1 MKDKFIKSG
10 KKFPLFLFVLRCR
23 ELKGSILKVGDNPLF
38 QGKFSIAFRF
48 EKLEFEFGWPALLYV
63 LFLGGILSKEC

>member
-1 MKDKFIKSG
+1 MRSNPYKIGPLSIFSDFI
-10 KKFPLFLFVLRCR
+10 
-23 ELKGSILKVGDNPLF
+23 GSILKVGDNPLF

-63 LFLGGILSKEC
+63 LFFGGILSKEC

>member
-1 MKDKFIKSG
+1 MVDN
-10 KKFPLFLFVLRCR
+10 LTFV
-23 ELKGSILKVGDNPLF
+23 EWNWSAYSGSILKVGDNPLF

-63 LFLGGILSKEC
+63 LFWGLFLVRSVSFTKQ